1 MAVLERLFSNAPLF
15 AAQTALDGLALRHQV
30 LADNIANV
38 NTPGYKRQEV
48 EFEDQLK
55 RALNDPE
62 GTGTTCSD
70 TLDVP
75 AGCPL
80 PRIKP
85 RIITENNTSERPDG
99 NNVDLEYEMAQMA
112 ANTIKFE
119 ALTEYVTDYFTDLKS
134 VINGTPKG

>member
-30 LADNIANV
+30 LAGNIANV
-38 NTPGYKRQEV
+38 NTPEYKRQDV

-55 RALNDPE
+55 QALSDPA
-62 GTGTTCSD
+62 GNGNNCSD
-70 TLDVP
+70 TLNVP

-85 RIITENNTSERPDG
+85 RILTESNTSERPDG

-112 ANTIKFE
+112 ATTLKFE

-134 VINGTPKG
+134 VIEGTPKG